1 MKSIILITALLCAY
15 ASTASAECA
24 NGCSGH
30 GYCGAND
37 MCTCYRNFQGT
48 DCSERVCPYGLA
60 FVTTPQGDL
69 NSDGDRD
76 DNSWKRL
83 SQPIKVFR
91 RDTGEIEFV
100 NNLVNTADS
109 DGSGLHELEV
119 NDKIRVGTEV
129 FTIETKTDDKNYVT
143 TSHAMHTYDGFY
155 AYKFIA
161 TQARPAGTWEMWPG
175 DFPGSGSDN
184 AEDEGH
190 YHMECSN
197 RGLCDRKTGECEC
210 FDGYNGIACG
220 RQACPEGCSG
230 HGQCETVENLRT
242 LEPTKLGFTVQT
254 NKDSAVVYTSAPH
267 SLTTDDFVR
276 IGDFGAMKIKSA
288 AAGKFTLENEFP
300 KTLPLGTHIWQE
312 HHYDLWDSKK
322 NRACKCDPMW
332 TGYDCSLRKCPF
344 GDDPLTVT
352 SYDKDASSGGTDV
365 EYSPFTQKAEKQSL
379 WIESS
384 SGRLTGTF
392 TLTFTDEYGDKWETL
407 PIPNRVRFSER
418 ATVVKSTNV
427 VTFENK
433 GIAVDELGIN
443 DYIMIGQDV
452 CRVKEVSYFNAEEKL
467 YYKTA
472 TCDGGIS
479 ADINT
484 NSEVPVYRLTVAKEI
499 RDALRALPNYRIP
512 DVTVETI
519 TNAGRFA
526 QLQGDNTS
534 PTTGEVKFTSLPIA
548 TSPVNDVQV
557 GDYLRIGKEMRRV
570 KTVDAGNNKVTVDV
584 DFVTTLRAGASEVAV
599 INKQNGFRY
608 DITFEWGCRTHWD
621 CRNNGID
628 EEDSDQKTGGNNGK
642 EGDGIGATCHPGGSC
657 QCSNDFTHG
666 GNGCTKDRRATHA
679 NARLS
684 VSGNLDNLICDSN
697 GLIPSDVLGETATVT
712 RVEPSTVAFS
722 GAPSAPGLTV
732 GDQIGI
738 EGQVRTVV
746 SVDTVNNKIKV
757 DRPFEEDSFST
768 NDNIFDGR
776 TPVNRLEPSS
786 STTAT
791 YSAIIQCFATD
802 MPALQVSGTE
812 CNDGT
817 EKSMGCGVARV
828 KDYSGDKYNTSIAN
842 RIVLFEG
849 DTGLSSSNLV
859 GNMFDVREVEIGDRI
874 RIYTSTYGSA
884 APVWE
889 TRTVDSIILADGT
902 KQRDGKTT
910 NALTNEDGGE
920 KGLPVVKGF
929 TVSEEFTS
937 SSDFTGRIFV
947 DNSGTTEAASCSNR
961 GLCDESTGECQC
973 FNGYTDVDC
982 SKQNALA
989 L

>member
-100 NNLVNTADS
+100 NNLVNTDNS

-129 FTIETKTDDKNYVT
+129 FTIETKTDNTNYVT
-143 TSHAMHTYDGFY
+143 TSHAKHTYDGFY

-254 NKDSAVVYTSAPH
+254 NKDSAVVFTSAPH

-276 IGDFGAMKIKSA
+276 IGDFGAMKIKETST
-288 AAGKFTLENEFP
+288 GQFTLENEFP

-352 SYDKDASSGGTDV
+352 SYDKDASSTSSGSNV

-418 ATVVKSTNV
+418 ATVNATTNV
-427 VTFENK
+427 VSFWNK
-433 GIAVDELGIN
+433 GIAVDEVGIN

-479 ADINT
+479 ADL
-484 NSEVPVYRLTVAKEI
+484 SSPEPVYRLTVAKEI

-526 QLQGDNTS
+526 GVAATTHASTDNGLKVKL
-534 PTTGEVKFTSLPIA
+534 TGAPDSVDDL
-548 TSPVNDVQV
+548 QV
-557 GDYLRIGKEMRRV
+557 GDYIRVGKEMRRV
-570 KTVDAGNNKVTVDV
+570 EAVEATNTYTIATALTTV
-584 DFVTTLRAGASEVAV
+584 TLPESGSSKLVV
-599 INKQNGFRY
+599 NKQNGFRY

-628 EEDSDQKTGGNNGK
+628 EEDSDQKTGSNNGK

-684 VSGNLDNLICDSN
+684 VSGNLNNLICDSN
-697 GLIPSDVLGETATVT
+697 GLVPSDVLSATATVT
-712 RVEPSTVAFS
+712 RVDPSKVTFA
-722 GAPSAPGLTV
+722 SAPAAPALAV

-746 SVDTVNNKIKV
+746 SINSAEIEV
-757 DRPFEEDSFST
+757 DRPFEEDSFSKNT
-768 NDNIFDGR
+768 NIFDAG

-786 STTAT
+786 AT
-791 YSAIIQCFATD
+791 NGKYSAIIQCFATD
-802 MPALQVSGTE
+802 MPALQVSGTD
-812 CNDGT
+812 CNVDT
-817 EKSMGCGVARV
+817 EKSMGCGLAKV
-828 KDYSGDKYNTSIAN
+828 KDASGDKYSTEIAN
-842 RIVLFEG
+842 RIVIFQG
-849 DTGLSSSNLV
+849 DNSLV

-874 RIYTSTYGSA
+874 RIYTSSYGSA

-889 TRTVDSIILADGT
+889 TRTVDSIILADGA
-902 KQRDGKTT
+902 KQRDGNTDNT
-910 NALTNEDGGE
+910 LTDEDGGE

-929 TVSEEFTS
+929 SVSEEFTNTN
-937 SSDFTGRIFV
+937 DFTGRIFV

>member
-83 SQPIKVFR
+83 SQPIQTFR
-91 RDTGEIEFV
+91 RDTGEIAFV
-100 NNLVNTADS
+100 DDLVNVADS

-129 FTIETKTDDKNYVT
+129 FTIETANSDNINFVT
-143 TSHAMHTYDGFY
+143 TKHAKHTYDGFY
-155 AYKFIA
+155 AYKFIS

-175 DFPGSGSDN
+175 DFPGSGTDN

-210 FDGYNGIACG
+210 FDGYTGIGCG

-242 LEPTKLGFTVQT
+242 LEPKKLSFTVQT
-254 NKDSAVVYTSAPH
+254 NKDSDKVYTSAPH
-267 SLTTDDFVR
+267 TLATDDFVR
-276 IGDFGAMKIKSA
+276 IGDFGAMKVKSVDQNVIV
-288 AAGKFTLENEFP
+288 LENKFP

-352 SYDKDASSGGTDV
+352 SYDKKMSTTASTAAPSDI
-365 EYSPFTQKAEKQSL
+365 EYSPFAQKAEKQSL

-407 PIPNRVRFSER
+407 PIPNRVRLSEKG
-418 ATVVKSTNV
+418 AVSSDV
-427 VTFENK
+427 VTFDNN
-433 GIAVDELGIN
+433 GVLVDELGIN
-443 DYIMIGQDV
+443 DYIMIGQSV
-452 CRVKEVSYFNAEEKL
+452 CRVKEVEYKNAEKKL
-467 YYKTA
+467 YYKKA
-472 TCDGGIS
+472 TCDGGI
-479 ADINT
+479 ADEST
-484 NSEVPVYRLTVAKEI
+484 ALPVYRLTVAKEI

-512 DVTVETI
+512 DVTVEAI

-526 QLQGDNTS
+526 GLQGDNDNSAKGTIHFGG
-534 PTTGEVKFTSLPIA
+534 TTGFRS
-548 TSPVNDVQV
+548 SPVDDVSV
-557 GDYLRIGKEMRRV
+557 GDYIRIGKEIRRV
-570 KTVDAGNNKVTVDV
+570 KAATSDTEYTVSPAFENDLADTSTNSGV
-584 DFVTTLRAGASEVAV
+584 GV

-608 DITFEWGCRTHWD
+608 DITFEYGCRTHWD
-621 CRNNGID
+621 CRNNGLD
-628 EEDSDQKTGGNNGK
+628 EEDSDQKATGNNDK

-679 NARLS
+679 NARVS
-684 VSGNLDNLICDSN
+684 VSGNLNNLICDSS
-697 GLIPSDVLGETATVT
+697 GLMPSDVLDKFTDGVT
-712 RVEPSTVAFS
+712 RDEPSKVTFS
-722 GAPSAPGLTV
+722 SMPSAPALTV
-732 GDQIGI
+732 GDQIRI
-738 EGQVRTVV
+738 EGQVRSVVTVGSDHV
-746 SVDTVNNKIKV
+746 LV

-768 NDNIFDGR
+768 NNNIFNAG

-786 STTAT
+786 TRAGQN
-791 YSAIIQCFATD
+791 SAIIQCFATD
-802 MPALQVSGTE
+802 MPALQVSGTT
-812 CNDGT
+812 CDT
-817 EKSMGCGVARV
+817 EAERSMGCGAATVGAAT
-828 KDYSGDKYNTSIAN
+828 GDKYSTQITD
-842 RIVLFEG
+842 RVVTFPG
-849 DTGLSSSNLV
+849 DGSLI
-859 GNMFDVREVEIGDRI
+859 GNVFDVREVEIGDRI
-874 RIYTSTYGSA
+874 RIYSSSYGTDSST
-884 APVWE
+884 PEWQ
-889 TRTVDSIILADGT
+889 TRTVDSIILASASTRRDGT
-902 KQRDGKTT
+902 NS
-910 NALTNEDGGE
+910 NALENEDGGE

-929 TVSEEFTS
+929 TVSEKFYNT
-937 SSDFTGRIFV
+937 FTGKRIFV
-947 DNSGTTEAASCSNR
+947 DNSGTTEATSCSNR